1 MSNSQPSIT
10 GGFEINKRWFRVKVK
25 GFLSMTLYV
34 ICLGELTNHKM
45 QVIFHLVYC
54 LLAEKYLA
62 KITWLV
68 FVLLH
73 YFPLMNASQLGKFM
87 VIFISILIC
96 ISITIVET
104 VEDCCMLCVAQFNKN
119 MLCKLALTDKRW
131 FQFAKRDKTP
141 NEKPVVFLMNTSF
154 MNEYFGWI
162 YLRKVKYAH
171 YSDFVFIEHG

>member
-1 MSNSQPSIT
+1 
-10 GGFEINKRWFRVKVK
+10 
-25 GFLSMTLYV
+25 MTLYV

-73 YFPLMNASQLGKFM
+73 YFSLMNASQLGKFM

-154 MNEYFGWI
+154 MNVYFGWF
-162 YLRKVKYAH
+162 YPRKVKYAH

>member
-1 MSNSQPSIT
+1 
-10 GGFEINKRWFRVKVK
+10 
-25 GFLSMTLYV
+25 MTLYV

-73 YFPLMNASQLGKFM
+73 YFSLMNASQLGKFM

-154 MNEYFGWI
+154 MNEYFGWF
-162 YLRKVKYAH
+162 YPRKVKYAH
-171 YSDFVFIEHG
+171 YSDFGFYWAWISFDRPTLREPGTMKLQLSLL